1 MRKLFVA
8 LLACLLTI
16 AVAPARAVP
25 LLDLLNGQS
34 LTAGDKRFSDWTLIH
49 LISSDSAVDPDLAL
63 IDVTSLHDAVNPGLQ
78 FAANGQLSVLAAN
91 FIDLQLGFVVET
103 LDAQPKIVGNSLLL
117 QDATFTGDGGNVT
130 LVTTAIGGGGN
141 VLPDVTVT
149 ADNLL
154 GTSSLFAATVFP
166 AESGL
171 FVSTNLLVTGDFE
184 TDSVSLDTWQQR
196 FSEVPEPGTV
206 ALVATGI
213 LGWAARG
220 RGRRH
225 R

>member
-16 AVAPARAVP
+16 AAAPARAVP

-34 LTAGDKRFSDWTLIH
+34 LTAGDKLFSDWTLVH
-49 LISSDSAVDPDLAL
+49 LISTDPAADPDLAL
-63 IDVTSLHDAVNPGLQ
+63 IDVTPLHDEVNPGLQ
-78 FAANGQLSVLAAN
+78 FTANGQLSVLGAN

-130 LVTTAIGGGGN
+130 LVTTAVGGGGN

-149 ADNLL
+149 TDNLL
-154 GTSSLFAATVFP
+154 GASTLFAATVFP

-184 TDSVSLDTWQQR
+184 TDAVSLNTWQQR
-196 FSEVPEPGTV
+196 SAEVPEPGTL
-206 ALVATGI
+206 ALLAAGIAGVAT
-213 LGWAARG
+213 RV
-220 RGRRH
+220 RSRR
-225 R
+225 RP